1 MCVYIFQLDYMQ
13 VMLQDLML
21 LLASE
26 TAVEKSAENQAV
38 TIDEDD
44 DIERAK
50 LPEYM
55 TRFKVSLL
63 TEVFGH
69 KDL

>member
-13 VMLQDLML
+13 VMLQDLL
-21 LLASE
+21 SVLASE
-26 TAVEKSAENQAV
+26 TAEEKSAENQAV

-63 TEVFGH
+63 REVFGH